1 MFAAL
6 FRAHNYSALRYSN
19 STILQIYDNAV
30 TNP

>member
-6 FRAHNYSALRYSN
+6 FRARSYSAQRYNN
-19 STILQIYDNAV
+19 STILQIHDNAV